1 MSTDLT
7 LTPPQLR
14 ALFDVLTHYE
24 TYAEVESFKE
34 PEGID
39 SYGYPFTKDGGGGD
53 GGGEK
58 AGVSAENAES
68 LSSTPLLQLLLTR
81 LQLPMPGISDLP
93 ADFWN
98 VKFQGIMRR
107 FAEAELSESYDKGSL
122 GTRKTLA
129 TAASAFHEAITRGI
143 LGGVPRYEALGL
155 DFKPDRD
162 TADGLLEA
170 FNHVIHETVYGDLV
184 DELFEHVTKTKDFEG
199 HSPALQTAVD
209 YVIIHLATFL
219 HRIYVLSPE
228 GEVKVVCDPLWFYE
242 ANMYK

>member
-7 LTPPQLR
+7 LTPSQLR

-39 SYGYPFTKDGGGGD
+39 NYGFPFTKDGGED
-53 GGGEK
+53 
-58 AGVSAENAES
+58 AAENAES
-68 LSSTPLLQLLLTR
+68 SSPLLQLLLTK
-81 LQLPMPGISDLP
+81 LQLPMPGVTELP
-93 ADFWN
+93 RDFWN

-129 TAASAFHEAITRGI
+129 TAASAFHEAITRGM
-143 LGGVPRYEALGL
+143 LGGVPRYEAEGL
-155 DFKPDRD
+155 EFKPDCD

-170 FNHVIHETVYGDLV
+170 YNHVIHETVYGDLV
-184 DELFEHVTKTKDFEG
+184 DQLFQHLTDTKDFES
-199 HSPALQTAVD
+199 HSQALRTAVD
-209 YVIIHLATFL
+209 YVIIHIATFL

-228 GEVKVVCDPLWFYE
+228 GESLAPPLRSIS
-242 ANMYK
+242 